1 MKTKSLKYFLLLSP
15 LLLLLGY
22 SRIGEKTTS
31 ISIIYAVT
39 AFLALLLLIGYTFL
53 IKRKSTWFYVL
64 FISVF
69 IVNLG
74 YLWLSVSTTLSS
86 ALWANRLSYL
96 GSVFLPI
103 SMMMIILN
111 LSYQKIKT
119 WVPYLLVGI
128 AIIIFLVAA
137 SPGYLTI
144 YYKEVTLKTVNGV
157 SLLEKVYGPWH
168 SIYLFYLIGCFTA
181 MLAVITYSIA
191 KKKIETVSHAVVLI
205 MSVFVNI
212 CVWLLEQLVRIDFE
226 FLSVSYIISEIFL
239 ICAYLMLQ
247 NQEKLIA
254 SLQAKVQ
261 QEPTASASSLDKSS
275 PEFAEHCKFISA
287 QLSNLTPTEKAI
299 YNYYL
304 DGKSTKEILAEM
316 SITENTLKF
325 HNKNIYSKLGV
336 SSRRQLIEYAKEIEK
351 GLSQNT

>member
-1 MKTKSLKYFLLLSP
+1 MKAKSLKYLLLLSP

-39 AFLALLLLIGYTFL
+39 AFLALLLLIGYTLL
-53 IKRKSTWFYVL
+53 IKRKSTLFYLL
-64 FISVF
+64 FTSVF
-69 IVNLG
+69 IINLG

-119 WVPYLLVGI
+119 WVPYLLIGI
-128 AIIIFLVAA
+128 AVVIFLVSA

-181 MLAVITYSIA
+181 MLAVIGRAIA
-191 KKKIETVSHAVVLI
+191 KKKIETASHAVILI

-212 CVWLLEQLVRIDFE
+212 CV
-226 FLSVSYIISEIFL
+226 
-239 ICAYLMLQ
+239 
-247 NQEKLIA
+247 
-254 SLQAKVQ
+254 
-261 QEPTASASSLDKSS
+261 
-275 PEFAEHCKFISA
+275 
-287 QLSNLTPTEKAI
+287 
-299 YNYYL
+299 
-304 DGKSTKEILAEM
+304 
-316 SITENTLKF
+316 
-325 HNKNIYSKLGV
+325 
-336 SSRRQLIEYAKEIEK
+336 
-351 GLSQNT
+351 